1 MKRNH
6 IVFEVDVRDRESG
19 AYKMYS
25 DFYHQYEK
33 GKLDSAERTLDD
45 LFEYSY
51 KNNDVYAYELL
62 ALDAALKGE
71 KGQILKA
78 IRLNRNLLEALRKN
92 TIVSNLEVVASE
104 NLIKDLKSFGY
115 NLGAISEESL
125 MSERCFNHFIAT
137 ES

>member
-6 IVFEVDVRDRESG
+6 TVFEVDVKERESG
-19 AYKMYS
+19 IYKMYS

-33 GKLDSAERTLDD
+33 GKLDNAERILDD

-51 KNNDVYAYELL
+51 NNDDVYAYELL
-62 ALDAALKGE
+62 AIDAALKGE

-78 IRLNRNLLEALRKN
+78 IRLNRNLLDSLRRFKD
-92 TIVSNLEVVASE
+92 VSALEVVASE

-115 NLGAISEESL
+115 NIGAISEEAT
-125 MSERCFNHFIAT
+125 MSERCFKNFAK
-137 ES
+137 